1 MSWYNTEG
9 AYASHILYTRISY
22 IRNPASIGF
31 GNKANQAEL
40 LPLLSKVNSIL
51 NSNGFRKEIFGESS
65 QTELYSLYEKQFVQK
80 ELLRSSA
87 EKSIY
92 LNEPCNLIISLGGKN
107 FFNVSSLLSGLS
119 VNEALKAAGCAEELL
134 DKEIEFAYSDDLG
147 YLSPVPRDVGSGIEF
162 SCALFLPS
170 AQDKEN
176 ENYFSQIALDSHAS
190 LSPLIQGCG
199 SSSLYVLK
207 FRPQGKMSE
216 QSSALLFEMIAK
228 KTINAEKEFSRIK
241 FTPLSKIIIEDAW
254 RTFGILLYARS
265 IEASELFNLI
275 RTLRLCS
282 IIESEAEKPPVSI
295 LKINRLIAECQNYS
309 IISSEKCKNE
319 DDIALSRAKA
329 VKEILQKDCSEPLT
343 REHKGVKD
351 NND

>member
-1 MSWYNTEG
+1 MSDLNARIAELAKKYRPLAVEMLKEVIRIPADHVARDPKCGLSNGEKERLTYLKAKIVEIG
-9 AYASHILYTRISY
+9 AVRDAKDVDFD
-22 IRNPASIGF
+22 GF
-31 GNKANQAEL
+31 GNLVWTVEDIDDGIASADK
-40 LPLLSKVNSIL
+40 KV
-51 NSNGFRKEIFGESS
+51 
-65 QTELYSLYEKQFVQK
+65 
-80 ELLRSSA
+80 
-87 EKSIY
+87 IY
-92 LNEPCNLIISLGGKN
+92 LDGHSDTVGALRGQWLEKIGGGIDCYDGLI
-107 FFNVSSLLSGLS
+107 
-119 VNEALKAAGCAEELL
+119 
-134 DKEIEFAYSDDLG
+134 DKTK
-147 YLSPVPRDVGSGIEF
+147 VT
-162 SCALFLPS
+162 
-170 AQDKEN
+170 
-176 ENYFSQIALDSHAS
+176 HAS